1 MNLLEK
7 LGIRNGLL
15 LAPMEDVTDIS
26 FRRICKEF
34 GADIVYTE
42 FVNADGLVRSRKPT
56 KSRQKMIIREEE
68 RPVGIQI
75 YGGSLDTM
83 LEAARIVEAEEPDI
97 LDINAGCWVRKVA
110 GRGAGAGLLRDLPAM
125 VTMAKSIVDQSAL
138 PVTLKTRIGW
148 DVESIRIVELAR
160 MLEDVGIQALTI
172 HCRTRQQGHSG
183 DPDWSWIPR
192 IKAAVSIPVILNG
205 GVMTPED
212 ARRAFAETGCDAVM
226 IARGAIANPWIFR
239 ETKYYLE
246 TGRLPEPVSFS
257 ERIDTALRH
266 LRLSVDIKGERR
278 AVLEMRKHYI
288 AYLKYVPNS
297 RQMRNILMKPETLA
311 EVEDVLQSLLFFN
324 GSGSVDPGEGRSD
337 DDLSPSFPGGAGD
350 GMSIPSESCCF

>member
-7 LGIRNGLL
+7 LGVRKGLL

-56 KSRQKMIIREEE
+56 KSRQKMLIREEE

-75 YGGSLDTM
+75 YGGNLDTI
-83 LEAARIVEAEEPDI
+83 LEAARIVEAEEPDL
-97 LDINAGCWVRKVA
+97 LDINAGCWVKKVA

-125 VTMAKSIVDQSAL
+125 LRMAKAIVEQSEL

-148 DVESIRIVELAR
+148 DLASIRIVELAR

-172 HCRTRQQGHSG
+172 HCRTRQQGHGG

-192 IKAAVSIPVILNG
+192 IKEAVSIPVILNG

-212 ARRAFAETGCDAVM
+212 ARRAFDETGCDAVM

-239 ETKYYLE
+239 ETKYYME
-246 TGRLPEPVSFS
+246 TGRLPEPVSFH

-266 LRLSVDIKGERR
+266 LRLSVAVKGEHR

-288 AYLKYVPNS
+288 AYLKYVPNG

-311 EVEDVLQSLLFFN
+311 EAEDMLQSLLFFSEN
-324 GSGSVDPGEGRSD
+324 ENIHPGENRPDGEL
-337 DDLSPSFPGGAGD
+337 LSVPADGGEEVIG
-350 GMSIPSESCCF
+350 ITSESCRF

>member
-1 MNLLEK
+1 MNLFES
-7 LGIRNGLL
+7 LGVHKGLL

-26 FRRICKEF
+26 FRQICKEF

-42 FVNADGLVRSRKPT
+42 FVNADGLVRSKKPT

-75 YGGSLDTM
+75 YGGNLDTM
-83 LEAARIVEAEEPDI
+83 QEAARIVEEQNPDI
-97 LDINAGCWVRKVA
+97 LDINAGCWVKKVA
-110 GRGAGAGLLRDLPAM
+110 GRGAGAGLLRDLPYM
-125 VTMAKSIVDQSAL
+125 VKIAKTIVDQATV

-148 DVESIRIVELAR
+148 DHESIRIVELSR

-183 DPDWSWIPR
+183 DPDWSWIAK
-192 IKAAVSIPVILNG
+192 IKEAVSIPVVLNG

-212 ARRAFAETGCDAVM
+212 AKRAFDETGCDGVM

-239 ETKYYLE
+239 ETKYFME
-246 TGRLPEPVSFS
+246 TGRLPEPPSFN

-266 LRLSVDIKGERR
+266 LRMAIGIKGERR

-297 RQMRNILMKPETLA
+297 RQMRHILMKPETLA
-311 EVEDVLQSLLFFN
+311 EAEDVLHSLLYFQ
-324 GSGSVDPGEGRSD
+324 DEI
-337 DDLSPSFPGGAGD
+337 LSNEPSAYETADNVQFPSND
-350 GMSIPSESCCF
+350 CCF

>member
-1 MNLLEK
+1 MNLFETLN
-7 LGIRNGLL
+7 IRQALL

-34 GADIVYTE
+34 GADLVYTE
-42 FVNADGLVRSRKPT
+42 FVNADGLVRSKKPT
-56 KSRQKMIIREEE
+56 KSRMKMVIREEE
-68 RPVGIQI
+68 RPIGIQI
-75 YGGSLDTM
+75 YGGNLDTM
-83 LEAARIVEAEEPDI
+83 LGAARIVESQQPDLI
-97 LDINAGCWVRKVA
+97 DINAGCWVKKVA
-110 GRGAGAGLLRDLPAM
+110 GRGAGAGLLRDLPHL
-125 VTMAKSIVDQSAL
+125 VNMAKTIVDAVRL

-148 DVESIRIVELAR
+148 DHESIRIVELAR
-160 MLEDVGIQALTI
+160 MLEDVGIQALTV

-183 DPDWSWIPR
+183 DPDWSWIPQ
-192 IKAAVSIPVILNG
+192 IKKAVSIPVILNG

-212 ARRAFAETGCDAVM
+212 ARRAFDQTGCDAVM

-239 ETKYYLE
+239 ETKYFIE
-246 TGRLPEPVSFS
+246 TGRLPEPPSFA

-266 LRLSVDIKGERR
+266 LRFAVEIKGERR

-311 EVEDVLQSLLFFN
+311 EAEDVLHSLVYFQEAEERTEEVCEN
-324 GSGSVDPGEGRSD
+324 AQTSIHSGQCT
-337 DDLSPSFPGGAGD
+337 F
-350 GMSIPSESCCF
+350 

>member
-1 MNLLEK
+1 MNILETF
-7 LGIRNGLL
+7 GVRQGLL
-15 LAPMEDVTDIS
+15 LAPMEDVTDMS
-26 FRRICKEF
+26 FRQVCKEF

-42 FVNADGLVRSRKPT
+42 FVNADGLVRSKKPT

-75 YGGSLDTM
+75 YGGNLDTM
-83 LEAARIVEAEEPDI
+83 LEAARIVEAEQPDI
-97 LDINAGCWVRKVA
+97 VDINAGCWVKKVA
-110 GRGAGAGLLRDLPAM
+110 TRGAGAGLLRDLPLM
-125 VTMAKSIVDQSAL
+125 VEMARAIVDAVKL

-148 DVESIRIVELAR
+148 DHDSIRIVELAK
-160 MLEDVGIQALTI
+160 MLEDVGIRALTV

-192 IKAAVSIPVILNG
+192 IKEVVSMPVILNG
-205 GVMTPED
+205 GIMTPQD
-212 ARRAFAETGCDAVM
+212 AKRAFDETGCDAVM

-239 ETKYYLE
+239 ETKYFME
-246 TGRLPEPVSFS
+246 TGRMPEPPGFA
-257 ERIDTALRH
+257 ERIATALRH
-266 LRLSVDIKGERR
+266 LRLAVSIKGERR

-311 EVEDVLQSLLFFN
+311 EAEDVLHSLMFYEHAETEI
-324 GSGSVDPGEGRSD
+324 SQT
-337 DDLSPSFPGGAGD
+337 GAITEEEILVAPD
-350 GMSIPSESCCF
+350 SCCF

>member
-1 MNLLEK
+1 MTLLEK
-7 LGIRNGLL
+7 LGVYNGLL

-26 FRRICKEF
+26 FRQICKEF

-42 FVNADGLVRSRKPT
+42 FVNADGLVRSKKPT

-75 YGGSLDTM
+75 YGGNLDTM
-83 LEAARIVEAEEPDI
+83 LEAARIVETEQPDI
-97 LDINAGCWVRKVA
+97 LDINAGCWVKKVA
-110 GRGAGAGLLRDLPAM
+110 GRGAGAGLLRDLPYM
-125 VTMAKSIVDQSAL
+125 VEIAKAIVDAVQL

-148 DVESIRIVELAR
+148 DHDSIRIVELAR

-183 DPDWSWIPR
+183 DPDWSWIPK

-212 ARRAFAETGCDAVM
+212 AQRAFDETGCDGVM

-239 ETKYYLE
+239 ETKYFME
-246 TGRLPEPVSFS
+246 TGHLPEPPSFT

-266 LRLSVDIKGERR
+266 LRMAVAIKGERR

-297 RQMRNILMKPETLA
+297 RQMRHILMKPETLA
-311 EVEDVLQSLLFFN
+311 EAEDVLHSLVYYNDGEFTALAAE
-324 GSGSVDPGEGRSD
+324 GDATDPVEI
-337 DDLSPSFPGGAGD
+337 A
-350 GMSIPSESCCF
+350 SESCCF

>member
-97 LDINAGCWVRKVA
+97 LDINAGCWVKKVA

-257 ERIDTALRH
+257 ERIATALRH
-266 LRLSVDIKGERR
+266 LRLSVAIKGERR

-324 GSGSVDPGEGRSD
+324 DSESLDPVENRSID
-337 DDLSPSFPGGAGD
+337 DPSPSIPGGDGD
-350 GMSIPSESCCF
+350 GMGIPSESCCF

>member
-1 MNLLEK
+1 MNLFET
-7 LGIRNGLL
+7 LGVHQGLL

-26 FRRICKEF
+26 FRQICKEF

-42 FVNADGLVRSRKPT
+42 FVNADGLVRSKKPT

-75 YGGSLDTM
+75 YGGNLETM
-83 LEAARIVEAEEPDI
+83 EEAARIVEEQNPDI
-97 LDINAGCWVRKVA
+97 LDINAGCWVKKVA
-110 GRGAGAGLLRDLPAM
+110 GRGAGAGLLRDLPYM
-125 VTMAKSIVDQSAL
+125 VQIAKRIVDQVRV

-148 DVESIRIVELAR
+148 DVESIRIVELSR

-183 DPDWSWIPR
+183 DPDWNWIPK
-192 IKAAVSIPVILNG
+192 IKDAVSIPVVLNG

-212 ARRAFAETGCDAVM
+212 AKRAFDETGCDGVM

-239 ETKYYLE
+239 ETKYFME
-246 TGRLPEPVSFS
+246 TGRLPEPPSFN
-257 ERIDTALRH
+257 ERIETALRH
-266 LRLSVDIKGERR
+266 LRMAVAIKGERR

-297 RQMRNILMKPETLA
+297 RQMRHILMHPETLSEA
-311 EVEDVLQSLLFFN
+311 EDVLHSLMYYQ
-324 GSGSVDPGEGRSD
+324 
-337 DDLSPSFPGGAGD
+337 D
-350 GMSIPSESCCF
+350 GMLTNLHSGLEPEETEPYPAESCCF

>member
-1 MNLLEK
+1 MSLFES
-7 LGIRNGLL
+7 LGVHNGLL

-26 FRRICKEF
+26 FRQICKEF

-42 FVNADGLVRSRKPT
+42 FVNADGLVRSKKPT

-75 YGGSLDTM
+75 YGGNLETM
-83 LEAARIVEAEEPDI
+83 LGAARIVEEQDPDI
-97 LDINAGCWVRKVA
+97 LDINAGCWVKKVA
-110 GRGAGAGLLRDLPAM
+110 GRGAGAGLLRDLPYM
-125 VTMAKSIVDQSAL
+125 VEIAKTIVQAVKV

-148 DVESIRIVELAR
+148 DHDSIRIVELSR

-183 DPDWSWIPR
+183 DPDWSWIEK
-192 IKAAVSIPVILNG
+192 IKEAVSIPVVLNG
-205 GVMTPED
+205 GVMTPHD
-212 ARRAFAETGCDAVM
+212 AKRAFDETGCDGVM

-239 ETKYYLE
+239 ETKYFME
-246 TGRLPEPVSFS
+246 TGRIPEPPSFN
-257 ERIDTALRH
+257 ERIETALRH
-266 LRLSVDIKGERR
+266 LRMAVAIKGERR

-297 RQMRNILMKPETLA
+297 RQMRHILMKPETLA
-311 EVEDVLQSLLFFN
+311 EAEDVLHSLMYFQEEMLADMFFTDEN
-324 GSGSVDPGEGRSD
+324 TNYDGISSGD
-337 DDLSPSFPGGAGD
+337 
-350 GMSIPSESCCF
+350 CCF

>member
-1 MNLLEK
+1 MMNLFES
-7 LGIRNGLL
+7 LGIRKGLL
-15 LAPMEDVTDIS
+15 LAPMEDVTDMS
-26 FRRICKEF
+26 FRQICKEF

-42 FVNADGLVRSRKPT
+42 FVNADGLVRSSKPT
-56 KSRQKMIIREEE
+56 KTRQKMLIREEE

-75 YGGSLDTM
+75 YGGNLDTM
-83 LEAARIVEAEEPDI
+83 LEAARIAEAEQPDL
-97 LDINAGCWVRKVA
+97 LDINAGCWVKKVA

-125 VTMAKSIVDQSAL
+125 VEMARGIVDAVHL

-148 DVESIRIVELAR
+148 DHDSIRIVELAK
-160 MLEDVGIQALTI
+160 MLEDVGIRALTV

-183 DPDWSWIPR
+183 DADWSWIPK

-212 ARRAFAETGCDAVM
+212 AVRAFDESGCDAVM

-239 ETKYYLE
+239 ETKYLVE
-246 TGRLPEPVSFS
+246 TGRLPEPPSFS
-257 ERIDTALRH
+257 ERIATALRH
-266 LRLSVDIKGERR
+266 LRLAVRIKGERR

-288 AYLKYVPNS
+288 AYLKFVPNS

-311 EVEDVLQSLLFFN
+311 EAEDVLHSLMFFEHAA
-324 GSGSVDPGEGRSD
+324 PG
-337 DDLSPSFPGGAGD
+337 LSQTGATMEEEMLVAPGN
-350 GMSIPSESCCF
+350 CCV

>member
-1 MNLLEK
+1 MMTLFQT
-7 LGIRNGLL
+7 LGIRKGLL
-15 LAPMEDVTDIS
+15 LAPMEDVTDMS
-26 FRRICKEF
+26 FRQICKEF

-42 FVNADGLVRSRKPT
+42 FVNADGLVRSSKPT
-56 KSRQKMIIREEE
+56 KTRQKMLIRDEE

-75 YGGSLDTM
+75 YGGNLETM
-83 LEAARIVEAEEPDI
+83 LEAARIAEAEQPDI
-97 LDINAGCWVRKVA
+97 LDINAGCWVKKVA

-125 VTMAKSIVDQSAL
+125 VEMARGIVNAVRL

-148 DVESIRIVELAR
+148 DHDSIRIVELAK
-160 MLEDVGIQALTI
+160 MLEDVGIRALTV

-183 DPDWSWIPR
+183 DADWSWIPK

-212 ARRAFAETGCDAVM
+212 AVRAFDESECDAVM

-239 ETKYYLE
+239 ETKYLME
-246 TGRLPEPVSFS
+246 TGRLPEPPSFP
-257 ERIDTALRH
+257 ERIATALRH
-266 LRLSVDIKGERR
+266 LRLAVRIKGERR

-288 AYLKYVPNS
+288 AYLKFVPNS

-311 EVEDVLQSLLFFN
+311 EAEDVLHSLMFFEHAATGLSQTGTTEEEEN
-324 GSGSVDPGEGRSD
+324 LVVPGN
-337 DDLSPSFPGGAGD
+337 
-350 GMSIPSESCCF
+350 CCA